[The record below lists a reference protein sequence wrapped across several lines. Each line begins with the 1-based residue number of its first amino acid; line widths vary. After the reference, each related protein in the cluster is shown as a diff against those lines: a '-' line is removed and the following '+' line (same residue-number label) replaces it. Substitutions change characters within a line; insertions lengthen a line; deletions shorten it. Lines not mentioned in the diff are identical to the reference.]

1 MNDKEFH
8 VPQNLSPSEVIR
20 IHGSLPLS
28 WQERLANSVDDLEY
42 VKDECGGAIAQL
54 SDIGLPDGDEY
65 TPILMELRKMRGKM
79 NKNNRLHED
88 VTNLIDMVVE
98 IQDEAVR
105 NCEHNNE
112 MLDKA
117 ITALERISD

>member
-8 VPQNLSPSEVIR
+8 VPQNLSPSEVLR
-20 IHGSLPLS
+20 IHGSLSLS
-28 WQERLANSVDDLEY
+28 LQERLVDEVGTLEY
-42 VKDECGGAIAQL
+42 VKGECGGAVAQL
-54 SDIGLPDGDEY
+54 SDVGIPDGDEFV
-65 TPILMELRKMRGKM
+65 PILDELRTILSSM
-79 NKNNRLHED
+79 NKNNKLHLPI
-88 VTNLIDMVVE
+88 TNLIDMVVE